1 MNCMHCV
8 SQLGRSMMKLF
19 VADDSA
25 AIRGR
30 IVKILMD
37 VPNAVVVG
45 EASDGFETMRGI
57 PVSKPDLVILDLQ
70 MPKGTGIE
78 ILPQI
83 KNLSP
88 PPLVMVLTNYAT
100 SRHREACARLGA
112 DYFFDKSREFEDAI
126 GTIERLA
133 NGHPQSNTEVI
144 KS

>member
-1 MNCMHCV
+1 
-8 SQLGRSMMKLF
+8 MMKLF

-25 AIRGR
+25 TIRER
-30 IVKILMD
+30 IVKMLLD

-57 PVSKPDLVILDLQ
+57 IVSNPDLVILDLQ
-70 MPKGTGIE
+70 IPKGTGIE

-83 KNLSP
+83 KNLSL

-112 DYFFDKSREFEDAI
+112 DYFFDKSREFEKAI
-126 GTIERLA
+126 EVIETLA
-133 NGHPQSNTEVI
+133 NSYAPPATDNEKPVGY
-144 KS
+144 